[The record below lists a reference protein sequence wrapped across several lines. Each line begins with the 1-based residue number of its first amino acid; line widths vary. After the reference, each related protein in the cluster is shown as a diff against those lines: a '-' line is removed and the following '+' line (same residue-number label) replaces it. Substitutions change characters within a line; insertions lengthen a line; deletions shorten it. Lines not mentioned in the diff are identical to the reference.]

1 MSVNGQ
7 MLALVRNLL
16 PGLKELVQQNM
27 YCNYMI
33 LYDHM
38 APNLFRW
45 QYYTGTLIHP
55 FFFSFLKYP

>member
-16 PGLKELVQQNM
+16 PGLKELVEQNM

-33 LYDHM
+33 TWPPICLDGNIVLEH
-38 APNLFRW
+38 
-45 QYYTGTLIHP
+45 
-55 FFFSFLKYP
+55 